1 MAWNKMILDET
12 TIKKRLKEGRGKGE
26 GTEYKPW
33 LTVRDV
39 SSLGWSSRILGWKTN
54 RLHHALSSHEGDY
67 VYIGEWSKKI
77 VDIREQY
84 PLLPL
89 ENTLAIAESC
99 GIEHPVHPKTKK
111 PIVLT
116 TDFLLTLEHDGRRIE
131 QARTIKPFAQLASD
145 RTLEK
150 FEIERLYWKALN
162 IDWGIVTEHEI
173 PKVLADNV
181 ERVHDRYRR
190 EDLGLTF
197 DDICDIAVVLT
208 DLIKEGSLALRHAT
222 RACDR
227 RLGHEPGASL
237 AVAYHLIARRYWII
251 DMYTRINTG
260 ELLILKGENLQ
271 ELYQEGK

>member
-1 MAWNKMILDET
+1 MTRNKQAIDET
-12 TIKKRLKEGRGKGE
+12 KIPKFIEEGRGKGE
-26 GTEYKPW
+26 GADYKPW

-39 SSLGWSSRILGWKTN
+39 PSLGFSSRIMGWKTG
-54 RLHHALSSHEGDY
+54 RLHHFFSNHESDY
-67 VYIGEWSKKI
+67 FHIGEWSKKI

-99 GIEHPVHPKTKK
+99 GIQHPVHPKTKK

-116 TDFLLTLEHDGRRIE
+116 TDFLFTLEHEGRRTE
-131 QARTIKPFAQLASD
+131 QARTIKPFAQLSSD

-150 FEIERLYWKALN
+150 FEIERLYWKALKT
-162 IDWGIVTEHEI
+162 DWGIVTEHEI
-173 PKVLADNV
+173 PKVFADNV

-197 DDICDIAVVLT
+197 DDICDIAVTLT
-208 DLIKEGSLALRHAT
+208 DLVKKGSLALRHAT
-222 RACDR
+222 QACDR

-237 AVAYHLIARRYWII
+237 AVSYHLIARRYWTI

-271 ELYQEGK
+271 ELYREGK